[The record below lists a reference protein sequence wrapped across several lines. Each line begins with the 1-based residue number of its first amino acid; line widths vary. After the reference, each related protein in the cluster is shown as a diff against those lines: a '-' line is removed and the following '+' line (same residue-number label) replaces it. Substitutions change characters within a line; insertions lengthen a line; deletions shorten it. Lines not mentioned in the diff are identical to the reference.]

1 MSSSST
7 TATATISD
15 DLIGSYKIQENT
27 YTTASNERINPFDKN
42 NKSVEKTAAIGY
54 GQSVPSVIS
63 APAAPPPATKTTT
76 TTAKLIEDTTKNQY
90 DAYKSS
96 TIGSAPIP
104 IALTTSATSSYYSST
119 VSVAPIIESVKDKKY
134 TSSYSTEKD
143 HPSISS
149 PAVLPDSAS
158 SKRSD
163 ASKYSFGSNQYR
175 SSGSMSDADIIFGEE
190 FGGAVR
196 TDSIDKSRATPGL
209 GSSTKNKFSRDGSNF
224 NTSVDSSD
232 SIFGGSDT
240 KRDTYYT
247 NRSMSVSSAK
257 DVDYIYQPSDSATAT
272 TTSTYRV
279 YEGIQNA
286 AFSDFDS
293 PSRSSVSSTTSAT
306 AGGTNT
312 AIKKRSTYADDDDY
326 DLK

>member
-1 MSSSST
+1 MSSSSA
-7 TATATISD
+7 TATATTSD
-15 DLIGSYKIQENT
+15 DLISSYRIPETT
-27 YTTASNERINPFDKN
+27 YTAASNERINPFDKN
-42 NKSVEKTAAIGY
+42 NKNIEKTTAISY
-54 GQSVPSVIS
+54 GSSSVIS
-63 APAAPPPATKTTT
+63 AAAPPATTTTT
-76 TTAKLIEDTTKNQY
+76 TTAKLIEDTTKGLY

-119 VSVAPIIESVKDKKY
+119 ISVAPSTEAGKDKKY

-143 HPSISS
+143 HSSISS
-149 PAVLPDSAS
+149 PTVLPDSAS

-196 TDSIDKSRATPGL
+196 TDSFDKSRPTPAL
-209 GSSTKNKFSRDGSNF
+209 GSSTKNKYSRDGSNF

-232 SIFGGSDT
+232 SIFGASDI

-293 PSRSSVSSTTSAT
+293 PSRSSVSSTTSAA

-312 AIKKRSTYADDDDY
+312 AILSNIKNRPTYAEEDDY